1 MYCVVYSDHIC
12 MLTTCNCWLWHWV
25 IICGGQIRVGV
36 CSVYFLSCFIFC
48 FKFRKLSNI
57 LVLGYSLL
65 VTTYYKLRSI
75 LTH

>member
-1 MYCVVYSDHIC
+1 MYCVVYSDHVC

-48 FKFRKLSNI
+48 FKFRKFW
-57 LVLGYSLL
+57 YSATAYLL
-65 VTTYYKLRSI
+65 QPTINSGVY
-75 LTH
+75 